1 MLLSSVCEP
10 WALRNVHMSRLCLAG
25 FVEGCGSLKESSQE
39 CSPCSHGSTMLTIR
53 KLVFLS
59 SPALMWLVP
68 VVGIILLWII
78 VVLRVHILA
87 FEKHQPQYSASG
99 DCTPCFV
106 HARQVLCPLSSSD
119 FSSLSDL
126 KKLTRLR
133 LNLGFSCLCLSGAKI
148 TGLLSHIWL

>member
-10 WALRNVHMSRLCLAG
+10 WALRNAHMSEAVPGRLCGRVWLSEREESRVFPVLTWSYHVNNPEAG
-25 FVEGCGSLKESSQE
+25 FPELPGW
-39 CSPCSHGSTMLTIR
+39 R
-53 KLVFLS
+53 DR
-59 SPALMWLVP
+59 ALMWPVP

-87 FEKHQPQYSASG
+87 FEKHQPQYSVSG

-119 FSSLSDL
+119 FPPSVISRSW
-126 KKLTRLR
+126 
-133 LNLGFSCLCLSGAKI
+133 LGCA
-148 TGLLSHIWL
+148 